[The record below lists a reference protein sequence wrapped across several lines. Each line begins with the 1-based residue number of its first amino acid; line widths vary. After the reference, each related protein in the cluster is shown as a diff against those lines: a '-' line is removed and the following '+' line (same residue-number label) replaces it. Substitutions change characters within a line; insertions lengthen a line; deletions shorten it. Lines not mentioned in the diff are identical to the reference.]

1 MIRALIYDLD
11 NTIYPVESIADDVFA
26 GLFKLIDDL
35 AEGISASDI
44 QTAKNELTRR
54 PFQKVADQFGFS
66 DDLKEQAAELLRNI
80 TYNKPMQAYDDYR
93 YVKTLAVEKFLVTTG
108 FVKLQNSKVKMLGI
122 AGDFKQ
128 IYVVDP
134 DSTEKTKRHIFTQIL
149 EKFNYKAEEVLI
161 VGDDPESEIKEAKAV
176 GIKTVLY
183 DPEKRYTDA
192 EADYRITNHR
202 DVGELIL

>member
-11 NTIYPVESIADDVFA
+11 NTIYPVESIADEVFA

-54 PFQKVADQFGFS
+54 PFQKVADEYGFN
-66 DDLKEQAAELLRNI
+66 DELIEQATELLRNL
-80 TYNKPMQAYDDYR
+80 TYNKPMHAFDDYR
-93 YVKTLAVEKFLVTTG
+93 YIKTIAVDKFLVTTG

-134 DSTEKTKRHIFTQIL
+134 ESTEKTKRHIFTQIL
-149 EKFNYKAEEVLI
+149 EKYNYKAEEVLI
-161 VGDDPESEIKEAKAV
+161 IGDDPESEIKEAKAV

-183 DPEKRYTDA
+183 DPEKRFTNAD
-192 EADYRITNHR
+192 ADYRITNHR
-202 DVGELIL
+202 DIGELIL

>member
-11 NTIYPVESIADDVFA
+11 NTVYPAKSIAGELFA
-26 GLFKLIDDL
+26 DLFKLIEEQGDGL
-35 AEGISASDI
+35 SSSDI
-44 QTAKNELTRR
+44 ETAKEEMTKR
-54 PFQKVADQFGFS
+54 PFQKIADELGFS
-66 DDLKEQAAELLRNI
+66 DSLIEQATELLRNL
-80 TYNKPMQAYDDYR
+80 TYNKPMLAYDDYR
-93 YVKTLAVEKFLVTTG
+93 YVKTLPVDKFLVTTG
-108 FVKLQNSKVKMLGI
+108 FVKLQNSKIKMLNV

-134 DSTEKTKRHIFTQIL
+134 DSTEKTKRHMFTQIL
-149 EKFNYKAEEVLI
+149 EKYNYSADEVLI
-161 VGDDPESEIKEAKAV
+161 IGDDPESEIKEAKAV

-183 DPEKRYTDA
+183 DPEKKYIDA

>member
-11 NTIYPVESIADDVFA
+11 NTIYPVESIADEVFA
-26 GLFKLIDDL
+26 GLFKLIDNQ
-35 AEGISASDI
+35 AEGISSSDI

-54 PFQKVADQFGFS
+54 PFQKVADEYGLS
-66 DDLKEQAAELLRNI
+66 DDLKAQAAELLRNL
-80 TYNKPMQAYDDYR
+80 TYNKPMQAFDDYR
-93 YVKTLAVEKFLVTTG
+93 YVKTLAVDKFLVTTG

-122 AGDFKQ
+122 VGDFKQ

-134 DSTEKTKRHIFTQIL
+134 ESTEKTKRQMFTQIL

-161 VGDDPESEIKEAKAV
+161 IGDDPESEIKEAKAV

-202 DVGELIL
+202 DIGELIL

>member
-11 NTIYPVESIADDVFA
+11 NTIYPVKSISD
-26 GLFKLIDDL
+26 GLFDGLYKLIDDNADGLSL
-35 AEGISASDI
+35 ASVEA
-44 QTAKNELTRR
+44 AKEEITRR
-54 PFQKVADQFGFS
+54 PFQKVADEFGFS
-66 DDLKEQAAELLRNI
+66 DELKEEATEYLRGL
-80 TYNKPMQAYDDYR
+80 TYSKPMQAYDDYR
-93 YVKTLAVEKFLVTTG
+93 YVKTLDADKFLVTTG

-122 AGDFKQ
+122 AADFKQ
-128 IYVVDP
+128 VYVVDP

-149 EKFNYKAEEVLI
+149 EKYNYKAEEVLI

-183 DPEKRYTDA
+183 DPEKRYTAAD
-192 EADYRITNHR
+192 ADYRITNHR